1 MSLFVFG
8 CYTARHAARFPRGL
22 YSTLEEIKSVCF
34 PPLLFPYQ
42 KCKMSPK
49 LFIILA
55 IVLDHRWSLSL
66 HFVSCLVIWL
76 ICLQMLVMDDLL
88 CIICT
93 ASIAKLG
100 KVCRIQLVTQVST
113 VLSDDKCELFA
124 TTLSSFA
131 HRPSNEDVSQVP
143 ANLLTLFMNDLCNM
157 SNYQPGLL
165 CLSTVPFGW

>member
-1 MSLFVFG
+1 MFG

-34 PPLLFPYQ
+34 PPLLFSYQ

-55 IVLDHRWSLSL
+55 IVLVTEFAFCQLLGHMTDLSTN
-66 HFVSCLVIWL
+66 VGDGWP
-76 ICLQMLVMDDLL
+76 L
-88 CIICT
+88 CVICT

-100 KVCRIQLVTQVST
+100 KICRIQLVTQVST

-143 ANLLTLFMNDLCNM
+143 ANLLTFFMSDLCNM

-165 CLSTVPFGW
+165 CLYTVPFGW

>member
-1 MSLFVFG
+1 
-8 CYTARHAARFPRGL
+8 
-22 YSTLEEIKSVCF
+22 
-34 PPLLFPYQ
+34 
-42 KCKMSPK
+42 MSPK

-76 ICLQMLVMDDLL
+76 ICLKMLVMDDLL
-88 CIICT
+88 CVICT

-100 KVCRIQLVTQVST
+100 KICRIQLVTQVST

-131 HRPSNEDVSQVP
+131 HRPMRMFPKSLPTSWPFLWMICATCQITNQVCYVC
-143 ANLLTLFMNDLCNM
+143 LLFFLVGSMVKGSVGRSISITISC
-157 SNYQPGLL
+157 QAQTGGVLL
-165 CLSTVPFGW
+165 SCFTWPCLWLLDYKH

>member
-1 MSLFVFG
+1 M
-8 CYTARHAARFPRGL
+8 
-22 YSTLEEIKSVCF
+22 
-34 PPLLFPYQ
+34 LL
-42 KCKMSPK
+42 C
-49 LFIILA
+49 LCL
-55 IVLDHRWSLSL
+55 
-66 HFVSCLVIWL
+66 CLVATQL
-76 ICLQMLVMDDLL
+76 GMLQDSPEDYTRHLKKS
-88 CIICT
+88 T
-93 ASIAKLG
+93 SIAKLG